1 MIEPFLLSP
10 LTDFAQMI
18 LQYFIDI
25 WDFLLFMGGS
35 ASVIVV
41 LIGAIL
47 KFVQVKV
54 GKLTGTT
61 HNGWNNSSNHCC
73 VFDTVSTRL
82 HFGSITFIEK

>member
-54 GKLTGTT
+54 GKLTG
-61 HNGWNNSSNHCC
+61 G
-73 VFDTVSTRL
+73 RL
-82 HFGSITFIEK
+82 IMSGIILAIVVVYFTLFPSDFILGQSLS

>member
-1 MIEPFLLSP
+1 MIVPFLLSP

-18 LQYFIDI
+18 LQYFIGI
-25 WDFLLFMGGS
+25 WDFLLFVGGS

-54 GKLTGTT
+54 GKLTGGGLIMSGIILAIIIVYFTL
-61 HNGWNNSSNHCC
+61 NPP
-73 VFDTVSTRL
+73 D
-82 HFGSITFIEK
+82 FILGQS